1 MNEALHFH
9 DFEIDRNEHQL
20 EPEDRVAA
28 TYIVT
33 NRCECV
39 VVTSIE
45 ITHLDRTD
53 LNGHVTLRCVPSVV
67 EVPGPLAPNEARQI
81 SIELM
86 TQGELPGRHALQ
98 VQATYACN
106 PVAPRVDALLEF
118 TVTAD

>member
-9 DFEIDRNEHQL
+9 DFEIDRNERQL
-20 EPEDRVAA
+20 EPEDRVTA
-28 TYIVT
+28 TYLVT
-33 NRCECV
+33 NRCDCV

-53 LNGHVTLRCVPSVV
+53 VDGHVTLRCVPSVV
-67 EVPGPLAPNEARQI
+67 KVPGPLGPNEARQVT
-81 SIELM
+81 IELM

-98 VQATYACN
+98 VRATYACA
-106 PVAPRVDALLEF
+106 PVVPEVDGLLEF